1 MTKKKKS
8 SGSIKNKRARF
19 DYELSDTLIVGIEL
33 SGSETK
39 NLRLGHGQLRG
50 SYVTIK
56 DDELYLIN
64 TLISGVKSIPIEESN
79 QTRPRKLL
87 AKRKEINA
95 LIEAK
100 KNNRTI
106 VPLEILTKGRYIKL
120 KIAIGKGR
128 KKYDKREALKTK
140 ESDRQIKRQLRWVQ
154 H

>member
-56 DDELYLIN
+56 DDELYLI
-64 TLISGVKSIPIEESN
+64 LWFLRLLFYRISFFLF
-79 QTRPRKLL
+79 Q
-87 AKRKEINA
+87 
-95 LIEAK
+95 
-100 KNNRTI
+100 
-106 VPLEILTKGRYIKL
+106 
-120 KIAIGKGR
+120 
-128 KKYDKREALKTK
+128 
-140 ESDRQIKRQLRWVQ
+140 
-154 H
+154 